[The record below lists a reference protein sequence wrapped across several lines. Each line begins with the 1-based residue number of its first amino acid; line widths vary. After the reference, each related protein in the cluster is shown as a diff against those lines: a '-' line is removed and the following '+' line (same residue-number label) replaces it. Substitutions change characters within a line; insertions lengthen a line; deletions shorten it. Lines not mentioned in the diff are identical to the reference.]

1 MDDDNDKFQP
11 GRINS
16 LLYSL
21 FYDAFTE
28 MYQHIRIGMKQPCP
42 DLLKLTLQA
51 ETHGVEYRDYYS
63 EYIRNK
69 QDINRRYGGGTDISV
84 REHYERLQNVT
95 KLMNNIGS
103 FRLRERNPYPQS
115 EEEDEYFITCFDYD
129 VSDVDPEIPLVK
141 SLIEF
146 YYGELA
152 REFEKKTDHARRKA
166 ATLRGKRAYV
176 FYTKYK
182 EYEASGFENRRI
194 EEIFGMT
201 DEERDILEYWIT
213 ELLPHGISTTVFAK
227 AGMGK
232 SNFSTFIIQCILILK
247 PKWDVITTIPL
258 IFSHMMNGEE
268 MFPDYQIDRV
278 KFVSNMSEL
287 LMVSSD
293 IVLNDRIP
301 AVIIDEF
308 DSALTTTEMRS
319 KAGANLRDYVYLE
332 RHYDVQGPLFIY
344 HVRRDIPVPMR
355 NQTISADVF
364 MITNYVNRR
373 TRHISRVV
381 SNPTR
386 WQSGWRGGGRYL
398 PIPLTNLPYY
408 NQGTSPFTVMDVDVQ
423 WLNAHVRGVK
433 KDAARQIKQLVPL
446 RGWDKEYQ
454 KQLEKERERE
464 RRPTIE
470 PRGVRNEPKK
480 DDKNE
485 SKKNEPTDEDKK

>member
-1 MDDDNDKFQP
+1 MEDDKFQP
-11 GRINS
+11 GRINA
-16 LLYSL
+16 LLYAL
-21 FYDAFTE
+21 FSDAFNE
-28 MYQHIRIGMKQPCP
+28 MYQHIRIGMRQPCP

-63 EYIRNK
+63 EYIKKK
-69 QDINRRYGGGTDISV
+69 QEINHRYGNGSDISV
-84 REHYERLQNVT
+84 REHFERLQNVT
-95 KLMNNIGS
+95 TLMNSIGS
-103 FRLRERNPYPQS
+103 FRLHERNPYPQS
-115 EEEDEYFITCFDYD
+115 EEEDEYFINCFDYD
-129 VSDVDPEIPLVK
+129 VSGVDPEIPLVK

-146 YYGELA
+146 YYDELA
-152 REFEKKTDHARRKA
+152 REFEKKPDHARRKS

-182 EYEASGFENRRI
+182 EYEKSGFDNKRI

-201 DEERDILEYWIT
+201 DAERDILEYWIT
-213 ELLPHGISTTVFAK
+213 ELLPYGISTTVFAK

-247 PKWDVITTIPL
+247 PKWDIVTTIPL

-268 MFPDYQIDRV
+268 RFPEYQIDRV

-287 LMVSSD
+287 LMISSE
-293 IVLNDRIP
+293 IVLNDRVP

-319 KAGANLRDYVYLE
+319 KAGTNLKDYVFLE

-344 HVRRDIPVPMR
+344 HVRKDIPVPMR

-373 TRHISRVV
+373 TRHVIRVI
-381 SNPTR
+381 SNPRR

-398 PIPLTNLPYY
+398 PVPLASIPYH
-408 NQGTSPFTVMDVDVQ
+408 NQGTSPFTVMDVDTQ
-423 WLNAHVRGVK
+423 WLNSHVRGTK
-433 KDAARQIKQLVPL
+433 KEAAKQIKQLVPL

-464 RRPTIE
+464 RRATVE
-470 PRGVRNEPKK
+470 PRNPRKSEPPV
-480 DDKNE
+480 
-485 SKKNEPTDEDKK
+485 EPS